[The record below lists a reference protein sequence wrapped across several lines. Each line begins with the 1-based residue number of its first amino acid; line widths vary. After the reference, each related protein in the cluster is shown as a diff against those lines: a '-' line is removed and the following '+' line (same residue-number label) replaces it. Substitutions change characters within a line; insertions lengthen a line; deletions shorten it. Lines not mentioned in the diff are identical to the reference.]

1 MANVTIKTNISGVTD
16 SASGTLSYALTSVPN
31 TSSEIITNRTF
42 TPNTNCSFT
51 KPPHISFVKTKEPNR
66 YSYSVVKN
74 IDGSYSFTVNYLSP
88 LVKPTTDVIE
98 FFAEAKTNAVVS
110 GDKIYGWNIKT
121 NDINPDGE
129 ARTLSVTGDPK
140 AKLKISVTENP
151 RIGPNSNASFMVKEF
166 TATIGDDGVYNL
178 TIDFPS
184 TSLAVDYRI
193 ILTEFK
199 SGTFTG
205 GLSQTPTT
213 IHMHQWP
220 LQQTKLQII
229 DTHGN
234 LTLPATTINNAFVYF
249 SGIRGQ
255 KTLRQDFSFTVTH
268 ANNLTYAGGFPL
280 SRFTQVTGQGSTLTD
295 DTIPSIVTYD
305 NLAVTIDNT
314 TSPKSAV
321 VSGQITI
328 THGYDAGGHTYI
340 TLDANMELIEVS

>member
-110 GDKIYGWNIKT
+110 GDKIYGWNMKT

-129 ARTLSVTGDPK
+129 ARVLSITGDPK

-151 RIGPNSNASFMVKEF
+151 RIGPNSNATFMVEEF
-166 TATIGDDGVYNL
+166 TATIDDDGIYNL

-220 LQQTKLQII
+220 LQQTKLEII
-229 DTHGN
+229 ETSDTTW
-234 LTLPATTINNAFVYF
+234 TLPAASVNNAFFYF

-255 KTLRQDFSFTVTH
+255 KSLRQDFSWTATH
-268 ANNLTYAGGFPL
+268 SGDISVDGTFEAAD
-280 SRFTQVTGQGSTLTD
+280 FTQVTGQSSTLTD

-305 NLAVTIDNT
+305 NLTTTIDNDA
-314 TSPKSAV
+314 SPNSV
-321 VSGQITI
+321 VISGQITI

-340 TLDANMELIEVS
+340 TLNINDILNHV